1 MHIKVSFFLIFIC
14 IQEWYRH
21 WTNQKVSLYLTYFTS
36 YKKSQGLINYRKHIL
51 LRSQEPLISRSEKKQ
66 WWNIVLI
73 IYSKEIA
80 TKGYELRKLR
90 QSQTPFSVIKTS
102 KFHGSSFSL
111 ELSLPGHHY
120 FNPDLEQRHFLD
132 PVVHRTETRCW
143 KWCWEVTRD

>member
-80 TKGYELRKLR
+80 TKGYMNWENWDNLRLHF
-90 QSQTPFSVIKTS
+90 QWS
-102 KFHGSSFSL
+102 KPVNSMDLPSL
-111 ELSLPGHHY
+111 WSCPYLSIIILILIWSKGI
-120 FNPDLEQRHFLD
+120 F
-132 PVVHRTETRCW
+132 
-143 KWCWEVTRD
+143 